1 MNLLVIEDDA
11 KAAQSLQDGLNS
23 EGFAVDT
30 CLNGTNGLELALT
43 GQYDLLILDVM
54 LPGLD
59 GWEILKEIR
68 NKANAIPV
76 VMLTARDSIEHRVRG
91 LSLGADDYLIKPFA
105 FAELLARVRAVLRRK
120 TETTPGMLKFADLVI
135 DQRRHKVARGAVP
148 IELSRKET
156 QLLELLLAHQ
166 GEVLSRAYIAES
178 VWEMG
183 IDGNSNVVD
192 VNIRRLRAKMDD
204 PFERKLVHTI
214 RGRGYVLR

>member
-59 GWEILKEIR
+59 GWDVLKEIR
-68 NKANAIPV
+68 KQANAIPV

-135 DQRRHKVARGAVP
+135 DQRRHKVSRGTAP

-166 GEVLSRAYIAES
+166 GEALSRAYIAES

>member
-135 DQRRHKVARGAVP
+135 DQRRHKVSRGTQP

>member
-135 DQRRHKVARGAVP
+135 DQRRHKVARDTVP

>member
-59 GWEILKEIR
+59 GWDILKEIR
-68 NKANAIPV
+68 KQANAIPV

-135 DQRRHKVARGAVP
+135 DQRRHKVARGTQP

>member
-23 EGFAVDT
+23 EGFSVDT

-43 GQYDLLILDVM
+43 GHYDLLILDVM

-59 GWEILKEIR
+59 GWDILKELR
-68 NKANAIPV
+68 KQANPIPV

-135 DQRRHKVARGAVP
+135 DQRRHKVSRGTVP